1 MTVLLD
7 KQRTKGGDDMTNTK
21 LLEDKIKESGK
32 KKKHLAEKCGLSM
45 QGFRN
50 CCRNKAEFKT
60 SHIKILCAE
69 LGITKLTDKEAIF
82 YADNVA

>member
-1 MTVLLD
+1 
-7 KQRTKGGDDMTNTK
+7 MTNTE
-21 LLEDKIKESGK
+21 LLEAKIQASGK
-32 KKKHLAEKCGLSM
+32 KKKYLAEKCGLTP

-50 CCRNKAEFKT
+50 CCINKSEFKI

-69 LGITKLTDKEAIF
+69 LGITKLTEKEAIF